1 MGEDCEISSLDRAFG
16 GRMLSELI
24 KNKHVI
30 GLKQTTR
37 AVKNSTAKV
46 VYIATDAE
54 SHVRIPLSQLC
65 KELSVPVIEVPSM
78 KEMGHALGI
87 EVNTAAA
94 AILL

>member
-1 MGEDCEISSLDRAFG
+1 
-16 GRMLSELI
+16 MLSELL

-37 AVKNSTAKV
+37 AVKNNTAKT
-46 VYIATDAE
+46 VYIAADAE
-54 SHVRIPLSQLC
+54 SRVRDPLFQLC
-65 KELSVPVIEVPSM
+65 IECDVPVIEVPSM
-78 KEMGHALGI
+78 KEMGQALGI

>member
-1 MGEDCEISSLDRAFG
+1 
-16 GRMLSELI
+16 MLSELV

-30 GLKQTTR
+30 GLKQTTK

-46 VYIATDAE
+46 VYIAQDAE
-54 SHVRIPLSQLC
+54 SHVKDPLFQLC
-65 KELSVPVIEVPSM
+65 TEHSTQVVWVPSM
-78 KEMGHALGI
+78 KEMGQALKI